1 MCSCN
6 KSRKKKRVPFHEKH
20 NLKQYEYKGTKFYAK
35 NSEEAQAYV
44 ERLKSIEN
52 KGMT

>member
-1 MCSCN
+1 MCSCD
-6 KSRKKKRVPFHEKH
+6 KPRKKKRVPFHEKH

-35 NSEEAQAYV
+35 NSKEAEAYK
-44 ERLKSIEN
+44 ERLRSIEN